1 MKEEFQELDP
11 YQLSLKP
18 MDRIGKRWMLVTAG
32 DIASWNTM
40 TASWGFLG
48 ELWSRPCATA
58 FVRPSRHTYGFID
71 RAERFSLSFF
81 PETMKKAL
89 DICGS
94 KSGRDIDKAKEA
106 GLSAFEAAPGA
117 VSFQEAELILICRKL
132 YADDI
137 EPSRFVDDSIIRE
150 AYAKGDFHRM
160 YVGAIER
167 CLARRA
173 G

>member
-1 MKEEFQELDP
+1 MKDEYLDIDP
-11 YQLSLKP
+11 YELSLKP

-32 DIASWNTM
+32 DISSWNTM
-40 TASWGFLG
+40 TASWGFMG
-48 ELWSRPCATA
+48 ELWGRPCVAA

-71 RAERFSLSFF
+71 KEPRFTLSFF

-89 DICGS
+89 EICGS
-94 KSGRDIDKAKEA
+94 KSGRDIDKAKIA
-106 GLSAFEAAPGA
+106 GLNPFEAAPGA
-117 VSFQEAELILICRKL
+117 VSFTEAELILVCRKL

-137 EPSRFVDDSIIRE
+137 EPSRFVDESIIRE

-167 CLARRA
+167 CLARRS